1 MKYLRFS
8 IPLFFCLL
16 PAMAQKARFP
26 GVPVDSAGLSAKK
39 NWLHAVQDNVGG
51 RSPNVILIVADD
63 LGKYDLSVYGNL
75 LIETPNIDR
84 LAREGALFTD
94 GYATA
99 SVCSPSRAGLLTGRY
114 QQRFGYQLQPH
125 QRYPKNRAEWWL
137 FRHLVNTSDME
148 PADYTVYPS
157 SKQVKSLGL
166 PPSEIALSE
175 LFRKQGYATAWIGKW
190 HLGYEE
196 PMLPKNFGFDYR
208 YGFYEAFSLFA
219 DPKDPDIVNAR
230 INEFTDK
237 HIWHGARKG
246 PCAIRENEKEINE
259 KEYITYAF
267 FRKAQEFIRQHKKDP
282 FFVYL
287 PVSAPHTPYQAP
299 RDIYETLTHIPDHNK
314 RVYYAMVLAL
324 DKALGELLQTL
335 RTEGLEENTLI
346 VFTSDNGAALY
357 SRTVDNKPL
366 NGGKMTFFEG
376 GINVPFI
383 MYQKSR
389 ILPGTVVRHPVSQC
403 DIFVTLAD
411 AAGISLPQDRA
422 YDGVSLY
429 PWIDPETDIDE
440 DEVPHEALYWMAG
453 YNLAIRMGHVKLI
466 VNTLDKTAELYD
478 LQADRGE
485 QNDIAAVQTA
495 QLQELETRLRQWA
508 AEMPPMYWPRIMDY
522 RIWINGKMYRWAV

>member
-1 MKYLRFS
+1 
-8 IPLFFCLL
+8 
-16 PAMAQKARFP
+16 
-26 GVPVDSAGLSAKK
+26 
-39 NWLHAVQDNVGG
+39 
-51 RSPNVILIVADD
+51 
-63 LGKYDLSVYGNL
+63 
-75 LIETPNIDR
+75 
-84 LAREGALFTD
+84 
-94 GYATA
+94 
-99 SVCSPSRAGLLTGRY
+99 
-114 QQRFGYQLQPH
+114 
-125 QRYPKNRAEWWL
+125 
-137 FRHLVNTSDME
+137 
-148 PADYTVYPS
+148 
-157 SKQVKSLGL
+157 
-166 PPSEIALSE
+166 
-175 LFRKQGYATAWIGKW
+175 
-190 HLGYEE
+190 
-196 PMLPKNFGFDYR
+196 
-208 YGFYEAFSLFA
+208 
-219 DPKDPDIVNAR
+219 
-230 INEFTDK
+230 
-237 HIWHGARKG
+237 
-246 PCAIRENEKEINE
+246 
-259 KEYITYAF
+259 
-267 FRKAQEFIRQHKKDP
+267 
-282 FFVYL
+282 
-287 PVSAPHTPYQAP
+287 
-299 RDIYETLTHIPDHNK
+299 
-314 RVYYAMVLAL
+314 
-324 DKALGELLQTL
+324 
-335 RTEGLEENTLI
+335 
-346 VFTSDNGAALY
+346 DNGAALY

-453 YNLAIRMGHVKLI
+453 YNLAIRMGNVKLI